1 MLACARIG
9 AVHSVIF
16 TGFSASALAHRIDDA
31 ECKVL
36 LAQDFNSRGGRI
48 INLKKLVLEAT
59 KLSKCVEKV
68 LMYSE
73 VGNRE
78 DWPAN
83 YQDLTSLIQDSPT
96 NCPAETMNA
105 EDPLFLLYTSGSTGK
120 PKGILHT
127 TAGYLLYAQMTVKH
141 VFDFQKDDVFGCV
154 ADIGN
159 FILKTIII

>member
-68 LMYSE
+68 L
-73 VGNRE
+73 
-78 DWPAN
+78 
-83 YQDLTSLIQDSPT
+83 LKICTSNNTQFIPIIQ
-96 NCPAETMNA
+96 NIWKKAW
-105 EDPLFLLYTSGSTGK
+105 FR
-120 PKGILHT
+120 
-127 TAGYLLYAQMTVKH
+127 
-141 VFDFQKDDVFGCV
+141 
-154 ADIGN
+154 
-159 FILKTIII
+159 